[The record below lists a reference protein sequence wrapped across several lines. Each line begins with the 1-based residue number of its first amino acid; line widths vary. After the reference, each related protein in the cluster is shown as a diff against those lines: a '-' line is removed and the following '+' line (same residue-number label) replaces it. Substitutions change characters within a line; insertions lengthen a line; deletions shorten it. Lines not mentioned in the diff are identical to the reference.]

1 MEYNKILD
9 LIYEMFPNPHCELEY
24 HDDFSFLCAVLLS
37 AQTTD
42 KAVNLVT
49 KPLFLKYPTA
59 YELSKAND
67 NDLIPILKPIGLM
80 KNKSK
85 YLINLSKVLVEKYNG
100 MVPHDFNEL
109 IKLPGVGRK
118 TANVFL
124 AEIDKRPAIAVD
136 THVNRVS
143 FRLGLSS
150 SVDNVLKTE
159 EELEEKFSKADWI
172 KVHYGLLFM
181 GRYKCLS
188 KNPKCDDC
196 KLREICQYEKRE
208 IND

>member
-1 MEYNKILD
+1 MENKEILD
-9 LIYEMFPNPHCELEY
+9 LIYKMFPNPHCELEY
-24 HDDFSFLCAVLLS
+24 FDDFSFLCAVVLS

-49 KPLFLKYPTA
+49 KPLFLKYPTVFDIA
-59 YELSKAND
+59 SSSED
-67 NDLIPILKPIGLM
+67 ELIPILRPIGLM
-80 KNKSK
+80 KNKSH
-85 YLINLSKVLVEKYNG
+85 YLIKISKAIVEDYGGK
-100 MVPHDFNEL
+100 VPHDFNEL

-143 FRLGLSS
+143 YRLGLSS
-150 SVDNVLKTE
+150 SIDNVLKTE
-159 EELEEKFSKADWI
+159 HELEAGFDEKDWI

-188 KNPKCDDC
+188 KNPKCSDC
-196 KLREICQYEKRE
+196 NLKSICRLSL
-208 IND
+208 IHI

>member
-1 MEYNKILD
+1 MENKEILD
-9 LIYEMFPNPHCELEY
+9 LIYKMFPNPHCELEY
-24 HDDFSFLCAVLLS
+24 FDDFSFLCAVVLS

-49 KPLFLKYPTA
+49 KPLFLKYPTVFDIA
-59 YELSKAND
+59 SSSED
-67 NDLIPILKPIGLM
+67 ELIPILRPISLM
-80 KNKSK
+80 KNKSH
-85 YLINLSKVLVEKYNG
+85 YLIKISKAIVEGYGGK
-100 MVPHDFNEL
+100 VPHDFNEL

-143 FRLGLSS
+143 YRLGLSS
-150 SVDNVLKTE
+150 SIDNVLKTE
-159 EELEEKFSKADWI
+159 HELEAGFDEKDWI

-188 KNPKCDDC
+188 KNPKCSDC
-196 KLREICQYEKRE
+196 NLKSICRYEKR
-208 IND
+208 D

>member
-1 MEYNKILD
+1 MENKEILD
-9 LIYEMFPNPHCELEY
+9 LIYKMFPNPHCELEY
-24 HDDFSFLCAVLLS
+24 FDDFSFLCAVVLS

-49 KPLFLKYPTA
+49 KPLFLKYPTVFDIA
-59 YELSKAND
+59 SSSED
-67 NDLIPILKPIGLM
+67 ELIPILRPIGLM
-80 KNKSK
+80 KNKSH
-85 YLINLSKVLVEKYNG
+85 YLIKISKAIVEGYGGK
-100 MVPHDFNEL
+100 VPHDFNEL

-124 AEIDKRPAIAVD
+124 AEINKRPAIAVD

-143 FRLGLSS
+143 YRLGLSS
-150 SVDNVLKTE
+150 SIDNVLKTE
-159 EELEEKFSKADWI
+159 HELEAGFDEKDWI

-188 KNPKCDDC
+188 KNPKCSDC
-196 KLREICQYEKRE
+196 NLKSICRYEKR
-208 IND
+208 D

>member
-1 MEYNKILD
+1 MENKEILD
-9 LIYEMFPNPHCELEY
+9 LIYKMFPNPHCELEY
-24 HDDFSFLCAVLLS
+24 FDDFSFLCAVVLS

-49 KPLFLKYPTA
+49 KPLFLKYPTVFDIA
-59 YELSKAND
+59 SSSED
-67 NDLIPILKPIGLM
+67 ELIPILRPIGLM
-80 KNKSK
+80 KNKSH
-85 YLINLSKVLVEKYNG
+85 YLIKISKAIVEGYGGK
-100 MVPHDFNEL
+100 VPHDFNEL

-143 FRLGLSS
+143 YRLGLSS
-150 SVDNVLKTE
+150 NIDNVLKTE
-159 EELEEKFSKADWI
+159 HELEAGFDEKDWI

-188 KNPKCDDC
+188 KNPKCSDC
-196 KLREICQYEKRE
+196 NLKSICRYEKR
-208 IND
+208 D

>member
-1 MEYNKILD
+1 MENKEILD
-9 LIYEMFPNPHCELEY
+9 LIYKMFPNPHCELEY
-24 HDDFSFLCAVLLS
+24 FDDFSFLCAVVLS

-49 KPLFLKYPTA
+49 KPLFLKYPTVFDIA
-59 YELSKAND
+59 SSSED
-67 NDLIPILKPIGLM
+67 ELIPILRPIGLM
-80 KNKSK
+80 KNKSH
-85 YLINLSKVLVEKYNG
+85 YLIKISKAIVEDYGGK
-100 MVPHDFNEL
+100 VPHDFNEL

-143 FRLGLSS
+143 YRLGLSS
-150 SVDNVLKTE
+150 SIDNVLKTE
-159 EELEEKFSKADWI
+159 HELEAGFDEKDWI

-181 GRYKCLS
+181 GRYKYLS
-188 KNPKCDDC
+188 KNPKCSDC
-196 KLREICQYEKRE
+196 NLKSICRYEKR
-208 IND
+208 D

>member
-1 MEYNKILD
+1 MKNNEILD
-9 LIYEMFPNPHCELEY
+9 LIYKMFPNPHCELEY
-24 HDDFSFLCAVLLS
+24 FDDFSFLCAVVLS

-49 KPLFLKYPTA
+49 KPLFLKYPTVYDIA
-59 YELSKAND
+59 SLSEEE
-67 NDLIPILKPIGLM
+67 LIPILRPIGLM
-80 KNKSK
+80 KNKSH
-85 YLINLSKVLVEKYNG
+85 YLIMLSKAIVENYGGK
-100 MVPHDFNEL
+100 VPHDFNEL

-143 FRLGLSS
+143 YRLGLSS
-150 SVDNVLKTE
+150 SIDNVLKTE
-159 EELEEKFSKADWI
+159 HELEDSFDKKDWI

-188 KNPKCDDC
+188 KNPKCSDC
-196 KLREICQYEKRE
+196 KLKSICRYEKR
-208 IND
+208 D

>member
-1 MEYNKILD
+1 MENKEILD
-9 LIYEMFPNPHCELEY
+9 LIYKMFPNPHCELEY
-24 HDDFSFLCAVLLS
+24 FDDFSFLCAVVLS

-49 KPLFLKYPTA
+49 KPLFLKYPTVFDIA
-59 YELSKAND
+59 SSSED
-67 NDLIPILKPIGLM
+67 ELIPILRPIGLM
-80 KNKSK
+80 KNKSH
-85 YLINLSKVLVEKYNG
+85 YLIKISKAIVEGYGGK
-100 MVPHDFNEL
+100 VPHDFNEL

-143 FRLGLSS
+143 YRLGLSS
-150 SVDNVLKTE
+150 CIDNVLKTE
-159 EELEEKFSKADWI
+159 HELEAGFDEKDWI

-188 KNPKCDDC
+188 KNPKCSDC
-196 KLREICQYEKRE
+196 NLKSICRYEKR
-208 IND
+208 D

>member
-1 MEYNKILD
+1 MENKEILD
-9 LIYEMFPNPHCELEY
+9 LIYKMFPNPHCELEY
-24 HDDFSFLCAVLLS
+24 FDDFSFLCAVVLS

-49 KPLFLKYPTA
+49 KPLFLKYPTVFDIA
-59 YELSKAND
+59 SSSED
-67 NDLIPILKPIGLM
+67 ELIPILRPIGLM
-80 KNKSK
+80 KNKSH
-85 YLINLSKVLVEKYNG
+85 YLIKISKAIVEGYGGK
-100 MVPHDFNEL
+100 VPHDFNEL

-143 FRLGLSS
+143 YRLGLSS
-150 SVDNVLKTE
+150 SIDNVLKTE
-159 EELEEKFSKADWI
+159 HELEAGFDEKDWI
-172 KVHYGLLFM
+172 KIHYGLLFM

-188 KNPKCDDC
+188 KNPKCSDC
-196 KLREICQYEKRE
+196 NLKSICRYEKR
-208 IND
+208 D

>member
-1 MEYNKILD
+1 MENKEILD
-9 LIYEMFPNPHCELEY
+9 LIYKMFPNPHCELEY
-24 HDDFSFLCAVLLS
+24 FDDFSFLCAVVLS

-49 KPLFLKYPTA
+49 KPLFLKYPTVFDIA
-59 YELSKAND
+59 SSSEDEL
-67 NDLIPILKPIGLM
+67 ITILRPIGLM
-80 KNKSK
+80 KNKSH
-85 YLINLSKVLVEKYNG
+85 YLIKISKAIVEGYGGK
-100 MVPHDFNEL
+100 VPHDFNEL

-143 FRLGLSS
+143 YRLGLSS
-150 SVDNVLKTE
+150 SIDNVLKTE
-159 EELEEKFSKADWI
+159 HELEAGFDEKDWI

-188 KNPKCDDC
+188 KNPKCSDC
-196 KLREICQYEKRE
+196 NLKSICRYEKR
-208 IND
+208 D

>member
-1 MEYNKILD
+1 MENKEILD
-9 LIYEMFPNPHCELEY
+9 LIYKMFPNPHCELEY
-24 HDDFSFLCAVLLS
+24 FDDFSFLCAVVLS

-49 KPLFLKYPTA
+49 KPLFLKYPTVFDIA
-59 YELSKAND
+59 SSSED
-67 NDLIPILKPIGLM
+67 ELIPILRPIGLM
-80 KNKSK
+80 KNKSH
-85 YLINLSKVLVEKYNG
+85 YLIKISKAIVEDYGGK
-100 MVPHDFNEL
+100 VPHDFDEL

-143 FRLGLSS
+143 YCLGLSS
-150 SVDNVLKTE
+150 SIDNVLKTE
-159 EELEEKFSKADWI
+159 HELEAGFDEKDWI

-188 KNPKCDDC
+188 KNPKCSDC
-196 KLREICQYEKRE
+196 NLKSICRYEKR
-208 IND
+208 D

>member
-1 MEYNKILD
+1 MENKEILD
-9 LIYEMFPNPHCELEY
+9 LIYKMFPNPHCELEY
-24 HDDFSFLCAVLLS
+24 FDDFSFLCAVVLS

-49 KPLFLKYPTA
+49 KPLFLKYPTVFDIA
-59 YELSKAND
+59 SSSED
-67 NDLIPILKPIGLM
+67 ELIPILRPIGLM
-80 KNKSK
+80 KNKSH
-85 YLINLSKVLVEKYNG
+85 YLIKISKAIVEGYGGK
-100 MVPHDFNEL
+100 VPHDFNEL

-143 FRLGLSS
+143 YRLGLSS
-150 SVDNVLKTE
+150 SIDNVLKTE
-159 EELEEKFSKADWI
+159 HELEAGFDEKDWI

-188 KNPKCDDC
+188 KNPKCRDC
-196 KLREICQYEKRE
+196 NLKSICRYEKR
-208 IND
+208 D

>member
-1 MEYNKILD
+1 MTSKEILD

-24 HDDFSFLCAVLLS
+24 HDDFSFLCAVILS

-49 KPLFLKYPTA
+49 RPLFSKYKDVYA
-59 YELSKAND
+59 LALAKEE
-67 NDLIPILKPIGLM
+67 DLIPILRPIGLM
-80 KNKSK
+80 KNKSH
-85 YLINLSKVLVEKYNG
+85 YLVTLSKELVNNYDG
-100 MVPHDFNEL
+100 HVPHDFNKL
-109 IKLPGVGRK
+109 VVLPGVGRK

-143 FRLGLSS
+143 YRLGLSS
-150 SVDNVLKTE
+150 TTTDVLKTE
-159 EELEEKFSKADWI
+159 RELEAQFPREDWI
-172 KVHYGLLFM
+172 KAHYGLLFM

-188 KNPKCDDC
+188 KNPKCSDC
-196 KLREICQYEKRE
+196 ALKEICKYEKR
-208 IND
+208 D

>member
-1 MEYNKILD
+1 MENKEILD
-9 LIYEMFPNPHCELEY
+9 LIYKMFPNPHCELEY
-24 HDDFSFLCAVLLS
+24 FDDFSFLCAVVLS

-49 KPLFLKYPTA
+49 KPLFLKYPTVFDIA
-59 YELSKAND
+59 SSSED
-67 NDLIPILKPIGLM
+67 ELIPILRPIGLM
-80 KNKSK
+80 KNKSH
-85 YLINLSKVLVEKYNG
+85 YLIKISKAIVEDYGGK
-100 MVPHDFNEL
+100 VPHDFDEL

-143 FRLGLSS
+143 YRLGLSS
-150 SVDNVLKTE
+150 SIDNVLKTE
-159 EELEEKFSKADWI
+159 HELESGFDEKDWI

-188 KNPKCDDC
+188 KNPKCSDC
-196 KLREICQYEKRE
+196 NLKSICRYEKR
-208 IND
+208 D

>member
-1 MEYNKILD
+1 MENKEILD
-9 LIYEMFPNPHCELEY
+9 LIYKMFPNPHCELEY
-24 HDDFSFLCAVLLS
+24 FDDFSFLCAVVLS

-49 KPLFLKYPTA
+49 KPLFLKYPTVFDIA
-59 YELSKAND
+59 SSSED
-67 NDLIPILKPIGLM
+67 ELIPILRPIGLM
-80 KNKSK
+80 KNKSH
-85 YLINLSKVLVEKYNG
+85 YLIKISKAIVESYGGK
-100 MVPHDFNEL
+100 VPHDFNEL

-143 FRLGLSS
+143 YRLGLSS
-150 SVDNVLKTE
+150 SIDNVLKTE
-159 EELEEKFSKADWI
+159 HELEAGFDEKDWI

-188 KNPKCDDC
+188 KNPKCSDC
-196 KLREICQYEKRE
+196 NLKSICRYEKR
-208 IND
+208 D

>member
-1 MEYNKILD
+1 MENKEILD
-9 LIYEMFPNPHCELEY
+9 LIYKMFPNPHCELEY
-24 HDDFSFLCAVLLS
+24 FDDFSFLCAVVLS

-49 KPLFLKYPTA
+49 KPLFLKYPTVFDIA
-59 YELSKAND
+59 SSSED
-67 NDLIPILKPIGLM
+67 ELIPILRPIGLM
-80 KNKSK
+80 KNKSH
-85 YLINLSKVLVEKYNG
+85 YLIKISKAIVEGYGG

-143 FRLGLSS
+143 YRLGLSS
-150 SVDNVLKTE
+150 SIDNVLKTE
-159 EELEEKFSKADWI
+159 HELEAGFDEKDWI

-188 KNPKCDDC
+188 KNPKCSDC
-196 KLREICQYEKRE
+196 NLKSICRYEKR
-208 IND
+208 D

>member
-1 MEYNKILD
+1 MENKEILD
-9 LIYEMFPNPHCELEY
+9 LIYKMFPNPHCELEY
-24 HDDFSFLCAVLLS
+24 FDDFSFLCAVVLS

-49 KPLFLKYPTA
+49 KPLFLKYPTIFDIA
-59 YELSKAND
+59 SSSED
-67 NDLIPILKPIGLM
+67 ELIPILRPIGLM
-80 KNKSK
+80 KNKSH
-85 YLINLSKVLVEKYNG
+85 YLIKISKAIVEDYGGK
-100 MVPHDFNEL
+100 VPHDFDEL

-143 FRLGLSS
+143 YRLGLSS
-150 SVDNVLKTE
+150 SIDNVLKTE
-159 EELEEKFSKADWI
+159 HELEAGFDEKDWI

-188 KNPKCDDC
+188 KNPKCSDC
-196 KLREICQYEKRE
+196 NLKSICRYEKR
-208 IND
+208 D

>member
-1 MEYNKILD
+1 MENKEILD
-9 LIYEMFPNPHCELEY
+9 LIYKMFPNPHCELEY
-24 HDDFSFLCAVLLS
+24 FDDFSFLCAVVLS

-49 KPLFLKYPTA
+49 KPLFLKYPTVFDIA
-59 YELSKAND
+59 SSSED
-67 NDLIPILKPIGLM
+67 ELIPILRPIGLM
-80 KNKSK
+80 KNKSH
-85 YLINLSKVLVEKYNG
+85 YLIKISKAIVEGYGGK
-100 MVPHDFNEL
+100 VPHDFNEL

-143 FRLGLSS
+143 YRLGLSS
-150 SVDNVLKTE
+150 SIDNVLKTE
-159 EELEEKFSKADWI
+159 HELEAGFDEKDWI

-188 KNPKCDDC
+188 KNPKCSDC
-196 KLREICQYEKRE
+196 NLKCICRYEKR
-208 IND
+208 D

>member
-1 MEYNKILD
+1 MENKEILD
-9 LIYEMFPNPHCELEY
+9 LIYKMFPNPHCELEY
-24 HDDFSFLCAVLLS
+24 FDDFSFLCAVVLS

-49 KPLFLKYPTA
+49 KPLFLKYPTVFDIA
-59 YELSKAND
+59 SSSEEE
-67 NDLIPILKPIGLM
+67 LIPILRPIGLM
-80 KNKSK
+80 KNKSH
-85 YLINLSKVLVEKYNG
+85 YLIKISKAIVENYGGK
-100 MVPHDFNEL
+100 VPHDFNEL
-109 IKLPGVGRK
+109 LKLPGVGRK

-143 FRLGLSS
+143 YRLGLSS
-150 SVDNVLKTE
+150 SIDNVLKTE
-159 EELEEKFSKADWI
+159 HELEASFDEKDWI

-188 KNPKCDDC
+188 KNPKCSDC
-196 KLREICQYEKRE
+196 NLKSICRYEKR
-208 IND
+208 D